1 MLSLSGPWPH
11 GSGGRMVIPIRV
23 SYAQAAFV
31 FICVFALSLVFILSA
46 DTKVNWDEAV
56 YIGIGKHIAS
66 GGEYGL
72 FEDFRPFALSLVLAP
87 FVLLGVDA
95 LIAAKLIAIAFSTAT
110 LILTFLLARR
120 LADDRVGFFAVLLVA
135 FSTVFV
141 VKSLRMMT
149 EIPSAFFILLS
160 VYAFVMRKPIA
171 SGVFSLVSFA
181 FRYPSGLILPSVMII
196 AYLREGWRSAAR
208 VAFGFLIAFVPLAI
222 AYALFL
228 EDPVGSF
235 LAAASHQGN
244 AFFAAPDVLV
254 SLLFYPI
261 ALLAMQPLFA
271 AAFVARRPRA
281 RILLIPIVV
290 FTAYFT
296 LITNKQDRFILVIVP
311 LVSIL
316 AACGLA
322 SIKRTWIPLT
332 AIGAVALVLVGP
344 VITSELAASETPVQS
359 FFRTVELSGP
369 VGTSDPVIVAY
380 RDVSFVPI
388 YFTYRHIERDMEG
401 LDEVLFLRQAYGCR
415 VFGAECESYVD
426 AAYDSLTR
434 THTVVDSVEYIGL
447 EYVLFARDQGP

>member
-1 MLSLSGPWPH
+1 
-11 GSGGRMVIPIRV
+11 MVIPIRV

-46 DTKVNWDEAV
+46 DTRVNWDEAV
-56 YIGIGKHIAS
+56 YIGISKHIAS
-66 GGEYGL
+66 EGEYGL

-87 FVLLGVDA
+87 FIMLGFDT
-95 LIAAKLIAIAFSTAT
+95 LIAAKLIAIVFSTAT
-110 LILTFLLARR
+110 LVLTFLLARR
-120 LADDRVGFFAVLLVA
+120 LADDRVGLFAVLLVML
-135 FSTVFV
+135 SSVFF

-160 VYAFVMRKPIA
+160 IYAFVMRKPIA
-171 SGVFSLVSFA
+171 SGVFALVSFA
-181 FRYPSGLILPSVMII
+181 FRYPSGLILPSMMLI

-208 VAFGFLIAFVPLAI
+208 VALGFLIAFVPLAI

-228 EDPVGSF
+228 EDPVRSF
-235 LAAASHQGN
+235 LSAASHQGN
-244 AFFAAPDVLV
+244 AFFAIPGVLRN
-254 SLLFYPI
+254 LLFYPI
-261 ALLAMQPLFA
+261 ALFAMQPLFA

-290 FTAYFT
+290 FTVYFT
-296 LITNKQDRFILVIVP
+296 FITNKQDRFILVIVP

-322 SIKRTWIPLT
+322 SIRRTWIPLT
-332 AIGAVALVLVGP
+332 AIGAVGLVIIGP
-344 VITSELAASETPVQS
+344 IVVSELAASETPIQS
-359 FFRTVELSGP
+359 FFRSVELSGP

-380 RDVSFVPI
+380 RDVLFVPI

-401 LDEVLFLRQAYGCR
+401 LDEVLFLPQAYGCS

-426 AAYDSLTR
+426 AAYDSLTA
-434 THTVVDSVEYIGL
+434 THMVVDGVEYIGL
-447 EYVLFARDQGP
+447 EYVLFVRNP